1 MVVGRIN
8 ARSQGVGAEGFSG
21 CERGDRMR
29 QRKERIFDIIQI
41 GNTGDWPSR
50 SFDVAILVMILLNLM
65 IAILQTFHV
74 PDGIN
79 SWMGRLEFVTVV
91 CFTVEYVLRV
101 WTADLLY
108 PEMKPAA
115 SRLKY
120 VFSFSGLIDLLAF
133 APYWMPMF
141 FPMGIVAFRMFRVV
155 RILRLFQINAY
166 SDALSAITDVLKS
179 KKDQL
184 FSSIFIILV
193 LIMASSLCMYSL
205 EHEAQPD
212 VFQNAFSGI
221 WWAVSTLLTV
231 GYGDIYPITTAGRI
245 FGIIITF
252 LGVGMVAIP
261 TGILSAGFV
270 EKFSELK
277 QGYYEKM
284 ELEMQFVRVRVIGDH
299 PWIGKSVE
307 KLRVPPGLILAV
319 IERDHRAVMPHGD
332 TIIQLGDD
340 VLLAAE
346 GYHEDLSI
354 QIKEIVLKRQH
365 PWVGEKIADIDI
377 SRQSLVV
384 MVRRDDE
391 IIIPDGDTVL
401 QDNDEVF
408 IAGRSKIKGGNIL
421 NV

>member
-1 MVVGRIN
+1 
-8 ARSQGVGAEGFSG
+8 
-21 CERGDRMR
+21 MR
-29 QRKERIFDIIQI
+29 QRKERVFDIISI
-41 GNTGDWPSR
+41 GNVGDLPSR
-50 SFDVAILVMILLNLM
+50 LFDVAVISMILLNLL
-65 IAILQTFHV
+65 IAVLQTFHV
-74 PDGIN
+74 PDGLN

-91 CFTVEYVLRV
+91 CFTAEYVLRV

-108 PEMKPAA
+108 PGMSSTG
-115 SRLKY
+115 SRLKF
-120 VFSFSGLIDLLAF
+120 VFSFSGVIDLLAF
-133 APYWMPMF
+133 LPYWMPVF

-179 KKDQL
+179 KRDQL
-184 FSSIFIILV
+184 FSSIFIIIV

-205 EHEAQPD
+205 EHDVQPD

-245 FGIIITF
+245 FGICITF

-270 EKFSELK
+270 EKFAELK

-284 ELEMQFVRVRVIGDH
+284 ELEMQFVRVRVVGDH
-299 PWIGKSVE
+299 PWIGRTVKS
-307 KLRVPPGLILAV
+307 LNVPPGLILAV
-319 IERDHRAVMPHGD
+319 IERDHKAVMPRGD
-332 TIIQLGDD
+332 TVINQGDD

-354 QIKEIVLKRQH
+354 QIKEIVLKGQH
-365 PWVGEKIADIDI
+365 PWVGEKISDIDI

-391 IIIPDGDTVL
+391 VIIPDGSTVL
-401 QDNDEVF
+401 EENDEIF
-408 IAGRSKIKGGNIL
+408 IAGRSKIKDGNIM